1 MCLRI
6 LKLLP
11 IIILFLFIA
20 SVRGDTI
27 PVPNHSFE
35 FPVIDP
41 NENVLRA
48 VSFTS
53 LWTEDDIDREPYPE
67 PYSRGT
73 GTFVNTPPDSN
84 DHIANPDGDQLAFIY
99 SFQGNSIWQYLPQ
112 TYQVGK
118 YYRLTVAACLS
129 ESAFAPKPT
138 SPLILTFHYLGA
150 DSGSAPL
157 DIATYA
163 ISPAGLTV
171 TSMEDFSVDL
181 PTVVSGDAWAGR
193 HIGIAIRGSGFA
205 GGYWDFDNVR
215 LMEFPRTPNFNNDSI
230 VNLVDFAKM
239 AAEWLQETGT
249 TTDVTGNNI
258 VNEEDL
264 LILAERWLDNV

>member
-1 MCLRI
+1 MKLRI

-11 IIILFLFIA
+11 MAILFLCIV
-20 SVRGDTI
+20 SVHGDSI
-27 PVPNHSFE
+27 PIPNHSFE

-53 LWTEDDIDREPYPE
+53 LWTEDDIDREPYPG

-84 DHIANPDGDQLAFIY
+84 DHITNPDGNQLAFIH

-112 TYQVGK
+112 IYQAGK
-118 YYRLTVAACLS
+118 RYRLTVAACLS
-129 ESAFAPKPT
+129 ESAYAPKPT
-138 SPLILTFHYLGA
+138 SPLVLTFHYLGA
-150 DSGSAPL
+150 DSGSASL
-157 DIATYA
+157 DIATYS
-163 ISPAGLTV
+163 ISPTGLTT

-181 PTVVSGDAWAGR
+181 PTVESGDAWAGR
-193 HIGIAIRGSGFA
+193 HIGIAIRGSGST

-215 LMEFPRTPNFNNDSI
+215 LMEFPRTPNFNDDSI

-239 AAEWLQETGT
+239 ANEWLLETGT
-249 TTDVTGNNI
+249 TTDVTGDGI
-258 VNEEDL
+258 VNEKDL
-264 LILAERWLDNV
+264 LILAEHWLDNV